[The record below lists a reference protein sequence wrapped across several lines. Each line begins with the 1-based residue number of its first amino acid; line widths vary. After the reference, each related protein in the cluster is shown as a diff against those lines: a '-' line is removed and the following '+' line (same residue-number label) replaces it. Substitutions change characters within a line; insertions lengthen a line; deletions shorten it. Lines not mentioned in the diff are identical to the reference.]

1 MSSKPLLFQIQH
13 KQWQLKVKRERQQ
26 TLEAHNA
33 GFYASYS
40 GELPT

>member
-26 TLEAHNA
+26 MLEAHNEE
-33 GFYASYS
+33 FYA
-40 GELPT
+40 